1 MSYHPSARD
10 DAALHKRFHAKSV
23 GGVDFALKP
32 APAHSVW
39 RARDDDNSD
48 AHVLVVGRTASAAE
62 KRKAK
67 EVLEVVDSELGAAEI
82 AEADLWAAAADDGGG
97 GADRFKVYLYVR
109 GRKCIGLCLAERITK
124 AYCVLNDDDDDDDDG
139 KRCSSSVSVAETP
152 TPALLGIA
160 RIWTCSSHRRQGVA
174 ARLLECARETFIYG
188 MHVEK
193 CMVAFSQ
200 PTESGGGLARGW
212 FCAGGE
218 TEQRWAVYVEEA

>member
-23 GGVDFALKP
+23 GGVDFAPKP

-39 RARDDDNSD
+39 RDDNSD

-82 AEADLWAAAADDGGG
+82 AEADLWADDAGGGGG

-124 AYCVLNDDDDDDDDG
+124 AYCVLDGDDDDDD

-212 FCAGGE
+212 FRSGGE